1 MKRLLLLSLLVTACK
16 DKPAAPAQSSPPT
29 TPDQPSDAVANAS
42 TAPASTGEEAPVPQ
56 FKTDMPSAAEI
67 APLVK
72 ANNTFALELWRHA
85 GAGNTAISPA
95 SISMALAMTW
105 AGAKGKTADEMRETM
120 HLEGAIDVL
129 VSQWGRLSYALQDPA
144 RPLKLAIANRIYGD
158 AQYQFD
164 TTYFAITRK
173 AFNAPLDMVDF
184 RGDPEA
190 ARAKINAW
198 VADRTEQRIE
208 NVLPPRSVD
217 AETRLVIVN
226 ALYFLADWAEPFAKA
241 QTYDEPFYV
250 GGRRATP
257 VPTMH
262 RQGRYMHAASDGA
275 ALLELP
281 YKGGS
286 AAMYILLP
294 DQRDGLAA
302 LEKDLAATLKA
313 LQRKL
318 AETTVLVSL
327 PRFTIDPPASLDL
340 AKPLQALGMKEA
352 FDPAKADFTG
362 IAKATDG
369 DRLFIGAVLHKAFV
383 KVDEKGTEAAA
394 ATAVAMPRGGPPPKA
409 TPFKADHPFVFVIV
423 ERTTG
428 LILFVG
434 RVVEPKAG

>member
-1 MKRLLLLSLLVTACK
+1 MKRLLLLPLLVAACK
-16 DKPAAPAQSSPPT
+16 DKPAEPAPSSQPT
-29 TPDQPSDAVANAS
+29 PSVPASDDAANAS

-56 FKTDMPSAAEI
+56 FKTDMPSAAEV
-67 APLVK
+67 ASLVK
-72 ANNTFALELWRHA
+72 ANNTFALELWPHA
-85 GAGNTAISPA
+85 GTGNAAMSPA
-95 SISMALAMTW
+95 SISMALAMAW
-105 AGAKGKTADEMRETM
+105 AGAKGTTADEMRETM
-120 HLEGAIDVL
+120 HLEGEIDVL

-158 AQYQFD
+158 AHYQFD

-173 AFNAPLDMVDF
+173 AFNAPLDMIDF

-208 NVLPPRSVD
+208 NLLPPRSVD

-250 GGRRATP
+250 GGTRATP

-262 RQGRYMHAASDGA
+262 RQGRYLHAAGDGA

-294 DQRDGLAA
+294 DARDGLAA
-302 LEKDLAATLKA
+302 LEKNLGATLKA

-318 AETTVLVSL
+318 AEATVLVSL
-327 PRFTIDPPASLDL
+327 PRFTVDPATSIDL
-340 AKPLQALGMKEA
+340 AKPLKALGMKEA

-362 IAKATDG
+362 IAKATDS

-394 ATAVAMPRGGPPPKA
+394 ATAVAMPRGGRPPQA
-409 TPFKADHPFVFVIV
+409 TPFKADHPFLFVIV

-434 RVVEPKAG
+434 RVVEPKAA